1 MLEMG
6 IDPEDNINVFDFI
19 PRMNKNKNES
29 SQI

>member
-6 IDPEDNINVFDFI
+6 IDPQDKINVYEFI